1 MALIGMNS
9 LMAVAGIIS
18 HLAYFNHGE
27 HHMNGPRY
35 VQTFSLLYLVA
46 IIATH
51 AFRRE
56 SLLHSVIHGS
66 ALALSY
72 LAGIYTSLLIYR
84 VSLGPLRAFPGPL
97 GAKVS
102 NLWLSLQLANHDA
115 YQKVAKLHR
124 DHGDFVRIG
133 SNDISITHPLAVNA
147 IYGPG
152 SKCIKGDWYDINL
165 PMVSMQTTRHQSVH
179 DKRRRIWSHAFGDK
193 ALCGYQDRI
202 KGYQDQLIARIAS
215 CADQSV
221 NITKYFGLYS
231 FDVMGDLAFGT
242 SFEMLASDE
251 EHWAIKL
258 LNKGLE
264 PVGFLL
270 PTWFFRIML
279 SIPRLADDWWRFINY
294 CAQKLEQRMTVKLH
308 ASSGSV
314 VH

>member
-1 MALIGMNS
+1 MALNGMNG
-9 LMAVAGIIS
+9 LMAAAGIIS
-18 HLAYFNHGE
+18 HLTYFIHGE

-35 VQTFSLLYLVA
+35 VQIFSVVYILA
-46 IIATH
+46 IIATN
-51 AFRRE
+51 AILRE
-56 SLLHSVIHGS
+56 SFFHSAIHVS
-66 ALALSY
+66 SLALSY

-84 VSLGPLRAFPGPL
+84 VSFGPLRAFPGPL

-102 NLWLSLQLANHDA
+102 NLWFSLQLANRDA
-115 YQKVAKLHR
+115 YRKVAQLHR
-124 DHGDFVRIG
+124 DFGDFVRVG

-147 IYGPG
+147 IYGHG

-165 PMVSMQTTRHQSVH
+165 PMVSLQTTRHQSVH

-193 ALCGYQDRI
+193 ALCGYYDRI
-202 KGYQDQLIARIAS
+202 KSYQNQLIARIAS

-258 LNKGLE
+258 LNKGFE

-294 CAQKLEQRMTVKLH
+294 CAQKLEERMTVKLH
-308 ASSGSV
+308 PSGGFI